1 MVGAATAIGA
11 AASLASSLIG
21 AIGSANANR
30 KRDALIDTQ
39 RKENKRWY
47 ETKSAEDYTSRSDV
61 QAVLKKQREIL
72 DEYSNRARAVNAV
85 AGGTNEQIA
94 AQQAQVNKTIAD
106 TTADIAARSAAYKDS
121 IEQQYRQQDAAL
133 NQQQAA
139 MYGQQGATIAQAA
152 GQGVSAGLNLV
163 GAGLEDTTTKK
174 VKELESALDAEEK

>member
-1 MVGAATAIGA
+1 MVGAAIGA
-11 AASLASSLIG
+11 AATLASAIIG
-21 AIGSANANR
+21 AVGSANANR
-30 KRDALIDTQ
+30 KRDALISTQ

-72 DEYSNRARAVNAV
+72 DEYSKRARAVNVV
-85 AGGTNEQIA
+85 AGGTDEQVA
-94 AQQAQVNKTIAD
+94 AQKAQVNKTIAD
-106 TTADIAARSAAYKDS
+106 TMADIAAQGAAYKDS

-139 MYGQQGATIAQAA
+139 IYGQQGATIAQAA

-163 GAGLEDTTTKK
+163 GSGLENTTTKNIK
-174 VKELESALDAEEK
+174 ALESAIEG